1 MADTLN
7 RPMTESDQLLCV
19 RLEVGLNTWET
30 SPSKSIPTT
39 IFFLPTIKQSL
50 WHLENK
56 SR

>member
-1 MADTLN
+1 MAEPLN

-19 RLEVGLNTWET
+19 RLEMGLNTWET

-39 IFFLPTIKQSL
+39 FFLPTIRQSL